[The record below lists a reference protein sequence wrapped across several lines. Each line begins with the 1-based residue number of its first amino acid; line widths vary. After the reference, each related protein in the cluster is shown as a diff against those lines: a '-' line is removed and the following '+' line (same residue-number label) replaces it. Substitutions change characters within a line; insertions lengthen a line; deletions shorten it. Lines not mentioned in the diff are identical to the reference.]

1 MDKRLVREVLR
12 LNQFIVNKE
21 KYTHYRHKFSRFEEC
36 AIPPHIFLQNT
47 NSRQS
52 PKLSNHFHNIFSKKS
67 HARSLISE
75 ILLVLN
81 EGILRSEDTLLKR
94 WCENNIEKHNYN
106 THSLSMSPE
115 KKQNHKVQ
123 HFILLPLALFCLDA
137 WSSSVAKKLEDIL
150 VNLFCMITQV
160 DWELSSIL
168 KIPKWT
174 SRLLLLKN
182 EAVVNFTK
190 FHRCFTWLTLFWLT
204 YLINFTLSYR

>member
-21 KYTHYRHKFSRFEEC
+21 KYTHYRRKFSRFEEC

-94 WCENNIEKHNYN
+94 WCEITLKSTIT
-106 THSLSMSPE
+106 TH
-115 KKQNHKVQ
+115 
-123 HFILLPLALFCLDA
+123 
-137 WSSSVAKKLEDIL
+137 
-150 VNLFCMITQV
+150 
-160 DWELSSIL
+160 
-168 KIPKWT
+168 
-174 SRLLLLKN
+174 
-182 EAVVNFTK
+182 
-190 FHRCFTWLTLFWLT
+190 
-204 YLINFTLSYR
+204 TLSLCRLRKAKSQSSTFYFITSCPFLSWRLIFFSC

>member
-1 MDKRLVREVLR
+1 MS
-12 LNQFIVNKE
+12 
-21 KYTHYRHKFSRFEEC
+21 TSRFEEC
-36 AIPPHIFLQNT
+36 AIPSHIFLQNT

-52 PKLSNHFHNIFSKKS
+52 QKQSNHFHKIFSKKS

-75 ILLVLN
+75 ILLVIN

-106 THSLSMSPE
+106 T
-115 KKQNHKVQ
+115 QNHKVQ

-137 WSSSVAKKLEDIL
+137 WSSSVAKKVEDIL
-150 VNLFCMITQV
+150 INLFCMITLV

-168 KIPKWT
+168 KIPKWM

-190 FHRCFTWLTLFWLT
+190 FHRCFTWLTLFWMT
-204 YLINFTLSYR
+204 